1 MARLGYLEI
10 GEVTS
15 PLVREMFAYWEEM
28 RAGRPLPLKAD
39 FDPSRVPRLLPYL
52 TLEEVHRDPFRIRYR
67 LVGTEQA
74 RFAAEDFT
82 GRWLHELAWEPKV
95 VEGLLE
101 QYRLVLESRAP
112 VFGASMFLWID
123 GYEKAF
129 EWGVFPLATDG
140 ETISHF
146 IAIEDFYNVD
156 RAHILQLVDEQ
167 LRSKGPA

>member
-15 PLVREMFAYWEEM
+15 PLVLEMQAYWQEI
-28 RAGRPLPLKAD
+28 RAGRTLPRKAD
-39 FDPSRVPRLLPYL
+39 FDPARVPRLLPFL
-52 TLEEVHRDPFRIRYR
+52 TLEEVYREPLRIRYR

-82 GRWLHELAWEPKV
+82 GRWLHELSWEPKV

-101 QYRLVLESRAP
+101 QYELVLERRAP
-112 VFGASMFLWID
+112 IFGASMFLWID

-129 EWGVFPLATDG
+129 EWGVFPLSSDG
-140 ETISHF
+140 ETITHV
-146 IAIEDFYNVD
+146 IAVEDFYNVD
-156 RAHILQLVDEQ
+156 REHILHLVQ
-167 LRSKGPA
+167 QQRGAKGQV